1 MSESSAKNLWEKL
14 SNLVLVRFLLLFASG
29 WVLVQL
35 LAYFETVIVIF
46 TFATILA
53 FLLSYPVRWLRR
65 FLPYSIAVILVFVAS
80 LVIIG
85 GLSITIGLA
94 VLSQG
99 QQLVDSIILFINS
112 LTPLVE
118 RLEELLRSRNIPV
131 NLNAIQ
137 EQVRNQAL
145 SALVSSL
152 VILQTF
158 VTNLVTFILIAVV
171 AFFML
176 LDGERLWNLLLKF
189 VPKQQRS
196 RFAGI
201 MQRKFLGFFRGQLL
215 LTLFLTIS
223 TFIVFLIL
231 KVPFPIILSVIV
243 GILDMIPGIGATLGV
258 STVCLIVL
266 SQSVWLAL
274 KVLGACIVLQQIQ
287 DNLIAPRIMQGSV
300 NLNPVV
306 VFFALLIGARVAGLL
321 GIFIAIP
328 IAAVVVTLF
337 EIDEM
342 KAES

>member
-14 SNLVLVRFLLLFASG
+14 SNLVLLRFLLLFASG

-137 EQVRNQAL
+137 EQVREP
-145 SALVSSL
+145 SS
-152 VILQTF
+152 
-158 VTNLVTFILIAVV
+158 
-171 AFFML
+171 
-176 LDGERLWNLLLKF
+176 
-189 VPKQQRS
+189 
-196 RFAGI
+196 
-201 MQRKFLGFFRGQLL
+201 
-215 LTLFLTIS
+215 IS
-223 TFIVFLIL
+223 TCF
-231 KVPFPIILSVIV
+231 K
-243 GILDMIPGIGATLGV
+243 LGHF
-258 STVCLIVL
+258 TNICY
-266 SQSVWLAL
+266 
-274 KVLGACIVLQQIQ
+274 
-287 DNLIAPRIMQGSV
+287 
-300 NLNPVV
+300 
-306 VFFALLIGARVAGLL
+306 
-321 GIFIAIP
+321 
-328 IAAVVVTLF
+328 
-337 EIDEM
+337 
-342 KAES
+342 